1 MTFDNKANIRR
12 SLSVI
17 FADDLRQEIGGK
29 ISIVGMYG
37 PQMIVPAFP
46 ITLPKL
52 AVLITAITPSDQ
64 PFGKVSLQV
73 LQDDQVLLSFDV
85 DMSEQKPPEQEVT
98 IPDLEIMEFQVAHV
112 LSPLQIDGPCT
123 LKARLTTES
132 EIIGGRPLVIRA
144 TPPNA
149 TQMLN

>member
-1 MTFDNKANIRR
+1 MF
-12 SLSVI
+12 
-17 FADDLRQEIGGK
+17 
-29 ISIVGMYG
+29 
-37 PQMIVPAFP
+37 
-46 ITLPKL
+46 
-52 AVLITAITPSDQ
+52 VLTPR
-64 PFGKVSLQV
+64 
-73 LQDDQVLLSFDV
+73 LLSFDV

-132 EIIGGRPLVIRA
+132 EIIGGRPLVIRS